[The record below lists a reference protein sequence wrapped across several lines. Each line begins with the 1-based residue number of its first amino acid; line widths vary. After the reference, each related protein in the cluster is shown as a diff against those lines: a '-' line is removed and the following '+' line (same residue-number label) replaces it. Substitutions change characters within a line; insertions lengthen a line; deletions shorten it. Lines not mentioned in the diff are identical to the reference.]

1 MYFFEDSQVNPVTD
15 YMVYSL
21 VRQNTKETFWD
32 VQEDSQASQGQSCRQ
47 LESNENVNGA
57 KPVKSPPSTNSRVI
71 EVQKSVTKSKSPGRR
86 NEQQRTLLTG

>member
-32 VQEDSQASQGQSCRQ
+32 VQEDSQ
-47 LESNENVNGA
+47 
-57 KPVKSPPSTNSRVI
+57 KPEDNPDVIGVKQNQNAGGVELVKFPPLKDPRVTNKSPRIFEEET
-71 EVQKSVTKSKSPGRR
+71 
-86 NEQQRTLLTG
+86 